1 MKQPNS
7 IQVLREARQE
17 AERRGLPAT
26 WHSVGIILAGWCA
39 ALSQT
44 TSKGYVRAGL
54 PPVGDNPEPDDNPTL
69 LEGER

>member
-17 AERRGLPAT
+17 AVRRGLPAT
-26 WHSVGIILAGWCA
+26 YHAVALILAGWCA
-39 ALSQT
+39 ALLQT

-54 PPVGDNPEPDDNPTL
+54 PPVGDNPEPPENPTL